1 MGAVDT
7 NVLLRWLL
15 RDVPEQADAAEALIR
30 GGRSLRVDDAA
41 LIEVVYVLQTV
52 MGSSRGAIARALD
65 VLIAQASLDLDRPL
79 WSEIARTYVTHSKL
93 SVVDIYL
100 ALRTR
105 DNGTTPLYTLDRKLA
120 SQLPE
125 ASLLGS

>member
-1 MGAVDT
+1 
-7 NVLLRWLL
+7 
-15 RDVPEQADAAEALIR
+15 
-30 GGRSLRVDDAA
+30 
-41 LIEVVYVLQTV
+41 

-105 DNGTTPLYTLDRKLA
+105 DNRTAPLHTVDRHLA
-120 SQLPE
+120 GQLPE

>member
-1 MGAVDT
+1 MS
-7 NVLLRWLL
+7 
-15 RDVPEQADAAEALIR
+15 PKQADAAEALIR

-105 DNGTTPLYTLDRKLA
+105 DNGTTPLYTFDRKLA